1 MPGTPHER
9 MVLLLKAHPKLIE
22 LLFKLASPASEASP
36 EAPSFV
42 VPGIN
47 DSTVRGSSPE
57 EYHPDLLFADGDDG
71 YAIVTEVQ
79 QSRNEA
85 AKW

>member
-22 LLFKLASPASEASP
+22 LLCKLASPASTP
-36 EAPSFV
+36 PSEVSTFV
-42 VPGIN
+42 VPGLH
-47 DSTVRGSSPE
+47 DSTVRGGSPE
-57 EYHPDLLFADGDDG
+57 EYHPDLLFADGDEG
-71 YAIVTEVQ
+71 YSVVTEVQ

-85 AKW
+85 VKW

>member
-1 MPGTPHER
+1 
-9 MVLLLKAHPKLIE
+9 MVLMLKSHPKLIE
-22 LLFKLASPASEASP
+22 LLVKLASPTSEAP
-36 EAPSFV
+36 PDAPTIV
-42 VPGIN
+42 VPGLN

-57 EYHPDLLFADGDDG
+57 EYHPDLLFADGDEG
-71 YAIVTEVQ
+71 YAVVTEVQ